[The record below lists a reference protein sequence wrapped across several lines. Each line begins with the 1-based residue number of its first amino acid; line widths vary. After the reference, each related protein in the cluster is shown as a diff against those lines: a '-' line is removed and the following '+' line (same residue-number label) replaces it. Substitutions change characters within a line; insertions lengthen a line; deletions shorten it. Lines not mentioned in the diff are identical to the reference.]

1 MTAAAIVAAT
11 ASMADPRPAPSTPPA
26 SVPPAAPPRSAARG
40 AFVYMGGTLAS
51 RVSGLLREVLLVALF
66 PVRAS
71 DAFRIAWAV
80 PNLFRELLAEGAL
93 TNAFVPVV
101 QRLRGDDRRAFA
113 GAMLTAL
120 TVANALLLGAAILAA
135 PWIVDLLLAADA
147 NVDRDL
153 AVRLLR
159 LTFPVLMAISLSAL
173 AMGVL
178 QAEERFLAPAWAP
191 VALNVAAIV
200 AMLAFPGVPEALAW
214 GVVAGGLL
222 QALVQAPAL
231 ARAGLLPRW
240 RWWHAAMPAA
250 LALMAPFAFTTGAR
264 QVLNV
269 VAQRLVSNEDLF
281 PAGAVTGYAIASML
295 FSLLLGLFAIS
306 PAVAFYARLGRR
318 AAEDDGPGFRAA
330 LEEGARF
337 IATLTVPAGV
347 AVVLFA
353 EPAVRVLFEVLRP
366 AAGQER
372 AIALAV
378 AALAPL
384 GVGLT
389 ASGWVN
395 FLLRPFFVRGRVRAP
410 VALAVATS
418 ALTAVLFVVLTP
430 RLGIAGLSWA
440 TAVAQGALAAVLVG
454 WHARTEAWSPAPLLF
469 DLGRVVLAA
478 VAAGAAA
485 WAVTAPFT
493 GGVEAGW
500 ARHALV
506 LVVGGVTLGGV
517 YAALGALLGARDV
530 RALLRRLRR
539 T

>member
-11 ASMADPRPAPSTPPA
+11 AMADPRSAPPSTSTAAPS
-26 SVPPAAPPRSAARG
+26 AAPPRSAARG
-40 AFVYMGGTLAS
+40 ALVYMGGTLAS
-51 RVSGLLREVLLVALF
+51 RVSGLLREVLVVALF

-120 TVANALLLGAAILAA
+120 TVANALLLGVAILSA

-191 VALNVAAIV
+191 VALNLAAIA
-200 AMLAFPGVPEALAW
+200 AMLAFPGVAEALAL
-214 GVVAGGLL
+214 GVVTGGLL
-222 QALVQAPAL
+222 QALVQAPAM

-264 QVLNV
+264 QLLNV
-269 VAQRLVSNEDLF
+269 VAQRLVSNDDLF

-318 AAEDDGPGFRAA
+318 AAEDDAAGFRVA

-366 AAGQER
+366 AAGQEQ

-384 GVGLT
+384 GVALT

-430 RLGIAGLSWA
+430 RWGIAGLSWA
-440 TAVAQGALAAVLVG
+440 TAVAQTTLAVVLVA
-454 WHARTEAWSPAPLLF
+454 WHAKTEAWSPAPLVD
-469 DLGRVVLAA
+469 DLGRVILAA
-478 VAAGAAA
+478 VVAGAAA
-485 WAVTAPFT
+485 WAATTPFAA
-493 GGVEAGW
+493 GVEAGW
-500 ARHALV
+500 GRHALV
-506 LVVGGVTLGGV
+506 LVVGGATLVSV
-517 YAALGALLGARDV
+517 YAGLGLALGARDV
-530 RALLRRLRR
+530 RAVLRRVRGR
-539 T
+539 